1 MAKKQR
7 PPFSNGMCEEEVV
20 AYLKAQRPEYTDED
34 GVKHRIKQKWA
45 DDDLDLRNQLI
56 IYWITKDS
64 LSRMEVVNMIMQV
77 FGISRSNA
85 FDWSKMAIASLNE
98 GFDAYRDMARQT
110 QIEKIEKLIKE
121 CKGMG
126 KYKEAAMLNEQ
137 LNKIYGLYVDNKKV
151 EVTTDGPIKVTF
163 DK

>member
-20 AYLKAQRPEYTDED
+20 AYLKAQRPEYTDDD